1 MVVKNITRLYYH
13 VWYLNCLFTLVCG
26 EVDLK
31 IKIILLVERERER
44 SMKKIQNSALLMEL
58 RGAQYRNYLNKL
70 FY

>member
-31 IKIILLVERERER
+31 IKIILLVEREREINE
-44 SMKKIQNSALLMEL
+44 KNTEL
-58 RGAQYRNYLNKL
+58 GFAHGTEGGAVPELPE
-70 FY
+70 